1 MRLPVPVSGSMSENL
16 AWNDTRLLGRH
27 ERCHGERSNHLAEP
41 ASDTDRLEAVML
53 SLHTEELQ

>member
-1 MRLPVPVSGSMSENL
+1 MSENL